1 MFITLEDE
9 SADANLIV
17 WPRTSSRKPPRDPRR
32 LDARLPRPG
41 TACERRHP
49 HLIVEQ
55 VSDLSA
61 ELRRVSGIDTAFPA
75 AAGRGDDAK
84 RRGSVEDSRDPKPI
98 VARATCTARTCTSG
112 RGEEFSVGPRGQA
125 IRRRRVLLS
134 LLVQR
139 VFVAG

>member
-1 MFITLEDE
+1 MPSSAKGVMFITLEDE
-9 SADANLIV
+9 IRRRQSDRVAERL
-17 WPRTSSRKPPRDPRR
+17 RGKPPRDPRR

-98 VARATCTARTCTSG
+98 VRPRDMYEPHMHIGRARNFRHGDNTSDW
-112 RGEEFSVGPRGQA
+112 
-125 IRRRRVLLS
+125 
-134 LLVQR
+134 
-139 VFVAG
+139 